1 LEEMLGMMENKR
13 IGGRRLEKML
23 GMMENTRMGGGDWT
37 RCWE

>member
-1 LEEMLGMMENKR
+1 MEEMLGMMENKR